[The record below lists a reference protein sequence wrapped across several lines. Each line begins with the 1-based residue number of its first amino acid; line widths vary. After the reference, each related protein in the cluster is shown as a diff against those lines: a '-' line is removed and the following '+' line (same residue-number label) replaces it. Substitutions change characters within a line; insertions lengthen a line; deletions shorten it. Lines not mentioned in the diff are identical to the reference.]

1 MDITH
6 LGQQFIFYFD
16 VFVEFLYISLFIAYI
31 RIIIISCIHL
41 CYLHG
46 SDFTFLCS
54 LNIVL
59 VLFIFYYFVLCMFLL
74 TFLFFFWLRVLGFV
88 YIFMYDSFI
97 YLFIFSLIYF

>member
-74 TFLFFFWLRVLGFV
+74 TFLFFFG
-88 YIFMYDSFI
+88 
-97 YLFIFSLIYF
+97 